1 MTLAR
6 VILNAVQDPRDSS
19 ETLRMTLPCHPER
32 SEGSPGFFGR
42 TLRMTLAC
50 VILNPGQDP
59 QDSSG
64 GPSE

>member
-6 VILNAVQDPRDSS
+6 VILNAGQDPRI
-19 ETLRMTLPCHPER
+19 LREDPQNDTAR
-32 SEGSPGFFGR
+32 
-42 TLRMTLAC
+42 
-50 VILNPGQDP
+50 VILNAVKDP